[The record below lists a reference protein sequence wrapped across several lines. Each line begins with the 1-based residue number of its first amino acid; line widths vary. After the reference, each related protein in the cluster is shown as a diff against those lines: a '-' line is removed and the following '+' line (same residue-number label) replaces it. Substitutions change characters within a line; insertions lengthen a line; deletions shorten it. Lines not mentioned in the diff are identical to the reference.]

1 MNKKILEMIKSK
13 VNKLPNTS
21 GVYKMLDECGNIIY
35 IGKAKNLKRRVGSY
49 FLNTQ
54 KQVKVQQMVEIVAD
68 FDYVLTNSELEALN
82 LESNLIHK
90 HQPFFNILL
99 KDGKAFP
106 YIKINLKNAYPK
118 VEITRK
124 VKKDGSLY
132 FGPYFNKVRVSDLM
146 DIISNSFS
154 LRDCGL
160 NLNDGK
166 KRKRECLNFHMGKCL
181 APCTLRVSKGEYQK
195 EVQRVI
201 DFLKGDSRAVKE
213 ILERKM
219 RAFADN
225 LNFEKA
231 MEIKNSLKLVG
242 DLDALNITELGKVLD
257 LDVFALANNGISV
270 AVSVLTIRAGKMIGV
285 NGYGVIDASLE
296 NLEILDNFIS
306 QYYINNPIPK
316 CVVANMGSDS
326 MGKYL
331 SELAG
336 QNISFEIPKKG
347 IKLKLLEMAETNAQ
361 EEITK
366 SLEKETIFEQKTLG
380 AMKILRDTLKLKK
393 WPRRIEGYDISNLGG
408 RNIVASMV
416 VFENGVPLKSHYRK
430 FKVDL
435 EIQNDFESMRQVLS
449 RRVKEM
455 QGNDLS
461 FSEEPDLILIDG
473 GKGQLSFAKSV
484 LDENNLDIEIISLA
498 EKEEEIF
505 VPGNSSSIKLPRS
518 NYGLKLLQNVRDE
531 AHRFA
536 VTFQRSVRAKKDY
549 SSELDKIEKLG
560 KEKAKSLITYF
571 KSITA
576 IKSASIQ
583 ELKMAPGIGEKLA
596 ENIFKYFHKN

>member
-1 MNKKILEMIKSK
+1 MNKQILDMIKAK
-13 VNKLPNTS
+13 VNKLPITS
-21 GVYKMLDECGNIIY
+21 GVYKMLDESGNIIY

-54 KQVKVQQMVEIVAD
+54 KQVKVQQMVEMVAD

-106 YIKINLKNAYPK
+106 YIKINMNSAYPK
-118 VEITRK
+118 VEVTRK
-124 VKKDGSLY
+124 VKKDRALY

-146 DIISNSFS
+146 DIISSSFA

-166 KRKRECLNFHMGKCL
+166 KRKRECLNYHMGKCL
-181 APCTLRVSKGEYQK
+181 APCTLRVTKQEYAK

-201 DFLKGDSRAVKE
+201 DFLKGDSKAVKD
-213 ILERKM
+213 ILSGKM
-219 RAFADN
+219 KAFANN

-231 MEIKNSLKLVG
+231 IEMKNSLKLVG

-257 LDVFALANNGISV
+257 LDVFGIANNGINCAV
-270 AVSVLTIRAGKMIGV
+270 AVLTIRAGKMIGV
-285 NGYGVIDASLE
+285 NGYNVIDASLD
-296 NLEILDNFIS
+296 NNEILENFIS
-306 QYYINNPIPK
+306 QYYINSLVPK
-316 CVVANMGSDS
+316 CVVADLKETSLAS
-326 MGKYL
+326 YL
-331 SELAG
+331 SEIAG
-336 QNISFEIPKKG
+336 QNIVFESPQKG
-347 IKLKLLEMAETNAQ
+347 IKLKLLQMAETNAQ
-361 EEITK
+361 EEINK
-366 SLEKETIFEQKTLG
+366 SLEKETIYEQKTIG
-380 AMKILRDTLKLKK
+380 AMKILKDTFNLKK

-416 VFENGVPLKSHYRK
+416 VFENGVPLKTHYRK

-455 QGNDLS
+455 EGSDLS
-461 FSEEPDLILIDG
+461 FSEVPDLILIDG

-484 LDENNLDIEIISLA
+484 LDENELDIDMISLA
-498 EKEEEIF
+498 EKQEEVF
-505 VPGNSSSIKLPRS
+505 VPGNSESIKLPRS

-536 VTFQRSVRAKKDY
+536 VTFQRAVRTKKDY
-549 SSELDKIEKLG
+549 ESELDKIANLG
-560 KEKAKSLITYF
+560 KEKAKNLMTYF
-571 KSITA
+571 KSISA

-583 ELKMAPGIGEKLA
+583 ELKMVDGIGEKLA

>member
-1 MNKKILEMIKSK
+1 MNKQILEMIKLK
-13 VNKLPNTS
+13 VAKLPITS
-21 GVYKMLDECGNIIY
+21 GVYKMLDESGNIIY

-49 FLNTQ
+49 FLNTV
-54 KQVKVQQMVEIVAD
+54 KQVKVQQMVEMVAD

-90 HQPFFNILL
+90 YQPFFNILL

-118 VEITRK
+118 VEVTRK
-124 VKKDGSLY
+124 VKKDGALY

-154 LRDCGL
+154 LRDCAL

-181 APCTLRVSKGEYQK
+181 APCTLKVSKEDYLK

-201 DFLKGDSRAVKE
+201 EFLKGDSKAVKE
-213 ILERKM
+213 ILTKKM
-219 RAFADN
+219 KTHADN

-231 MEIKNSLKLVG
+231 IEMKNSLKLVG

-257 LDVFALANNGISV
+257 LDIFGIANNGINSAV
-270 AVSVLTIRAGKMIGV
+270 AVLTIRAGKMIGV

-296 NLEILDNFIS
+296 NNEILENFIS
-306 QYYINNPIPK
+306 QYYLSSPIPK
-316 CVVANMGSDS
+316 CVVADLKDS
-326 MGKYL
+326 SLGLYL

-336 QNISFEIPKKG
+336 QNIMFEAPQKG
-347 IKLKLLEMAETNAQ
+347 IKLKLLQMAETNAQ
-361 EEITK
+361 EEINK
-366 SLEKETIFEQKTLG
+366 SLEKEIIFEQKTIG

-393 WPRRIEGYDISNLGG
+393 WPRRIEGFDISNLGG

-435 EIQNDFESMRQVLS
+435 ETQNDFESMRQVLS

-455 QGNDLS
+455 DGNDIS
-461 FSEEPDLILIDG
+461 FSSVPDLILIDG

-484 LDENNLDIEIISLA
+484 LEENDLDIDMISLA

-505 VPGNSSSIKLPRS
+505 LPKVSNSIKLPRS

-536 VTFQRSVRAKKDY
+536 VTFQRKVRTKKDY
-549 SSELDKIEKLG
+549 SSELDKIDNLG
-560 KEKAKSLITYF
+560 KEKAKKLITYF

-576 IKSASIQ
+576 IKSASVQ
-583 ELKMAPGIGEKLA
+583 ELKMVPGIGEKMA
-596 ENIFKYFHKN
+596 ENIFKFFHKN